1 MTMDLRGAEIRNIMD
16 FCSVI
21 GTKESVPMRVN
32 IPYYQRPYKWGED
45 NIRNL
50 ITDFY
55 KNNKDEYF
63 VGSAVMIAVP
73 NRRHDVIDGQQRVTT
88 MFLLGY
94 IKFLLERAYIEE
106 LISKHR
112 ATKLDTSL
120 SRLEEIVGVL
130 FGDDIKER
138 IEKVHKDIVCK
149 IDNDDGNDEY
159 LYDELLIAYQK
170 AVFLPEKLLTDKP
183 KYLEECYRKQ
193 KELIASSDLALK
205 YNRESYNSKLE
216 NALANSVIIL
226 SDSMN
231 PDLYKAIDN
240 DNKLEEQYTDAM
252 KYEFNEL
259 KKAESLN
266 NSRPL
271 DYSVRLIE
279 AIGLIIKNI
288 KFCVIITGN
297 EKDAYT
303 LFEVLNDRAL
313 EIEDLDLIKNLFYK
327 WYCTNSS
334 ENDSAIDDCIEEVD
348 KIWIEDVFPPDT
360 GKECSKLISFLAAEY
375 FTADDSLKF
384 NDNEKYRELIETE
397 YLIENKNE
405 YNSFDIINDFY
416 VYQMVAMIIKK
427 FDFAFK
433 HKNEK
438 VLSAETD
445 TRKSITYKSMHLLNA
460 LRQYGVIPA
469 ITNMIIK
476 SFVDTH
482 IDFDKKIK
490 IEEFSDYLDRII
502 NDYKNDNPEIKEIHT
517 VSFMLWRCALLA
529 KSADA
534 PRTEAKGIIAQNNV
548 FRNETVSALKQ
559 TTLNDITKEFDEW
572 TGDWKYGSRNDADLK
587 VKVLFINLFY
597 TNKNL
602 KKLQLGATSHSFNTS
617 NIQLDH
623 MEAHKVDESAAE
635 KYFTPSNEGE
645 DRDQY
650 VNSLGNFMIM
660 DQENNNNK
668 NNKPLQFA
676 LEYYD
681 DMSPNH
687 WMITEVRD
695 MLKNDEYSRKVCVGT
710 SEYYVPKENFFVE
723 RKNRLLKYFKALLVN
738 RTLDDTSMDI
748 L

>member
-1 MTMDLRGAEIRNIMD
+1 
-16 FCSVI
+16 
-21 GTKESVPMRVN
+21 
-32 IPYYQRPYKWGED
+32 
-45 NIRNL
+45 
-50 ITDFY
+50 
-55 KNNKDEYF
+55 
-63 VGSAVMIAVP
+63 
-73 NRRHDVIDGQQRVTT
+73 
-88 MFLLGY
+88 
-94 IKFLLERAYIEE
+94 
-106 LISKHR
+106 
-112 ATKLDTSL
+112 
-120 SRLEEIVGVL
+120 
-130 FGDDIKER
+130 
-138 IEKVHKDIVCK
+138 
-149 IDNDDGNDEY
+149 
-159 LYDELLIAYQK
+159 
-170 AVFLPEKLLTDKP
+170 
-183 KYLEECYRKQ
+183 
-193 KELIASSDLALK
+193 
-205 YNRESYNSKLE
+205 
-216 NALANSVIIL
+216 
-226 SDSMN
+226 
-231 PDLYKAIDN
+231 
-240 DNKLEEQYTDAM
+240 
-252 KYEFNEL
+252 
-259 KKAESLN
+259 
-266 NSRPL
+266 
-271 DYSVRLIE
+271 
-279 AIGLIIKNI
+279 
-288 KFCVIITGN
+288 
-297 EKDAYT
+297 
-303 LFEVLNDRAL
+303 
-313 EIEDLDLIKNLFYK
+313 
-327 WYCTNSS
+327 
-334 ENDSAIDDCIEEVD
+334 
-348 KIWIEDVFPPDT
+348 
-360 GKECSKLISFLAAEY
+360 
-375 FTADDSLKF
+375 
-384 NDNEKYRELIETE
+384 
-397 YLIENKNE
+397 
-405 YNSFDIINDFY
+405 
-416 VYQMVAMIIKK
+416 
-427 FDFAFK
+427 
-433 HKNEK
+433 
-438 VLSAETD
+438 
-445 TRKSITYKSMHLLNA
+445 MHLLNA

>member
-1 MTMDLRGAEIRNIMD
+1 MDLRGAEIRNIMD

-32 IPYYQRPYKWGED
+32 IPYYQRPYKWEED

-55 KNNKDEYF
+55 KNSKNEYF

-73 NRRHDVIDGQQRVTT
+73 DRRHDVIDGQQRVTT

-106 LISKHR
+106 LISKR
-112 ATKLDTSL
+112 KSTKLDTSL
-120 SRLEEIVGVL
+120 SRLEEIAGVL
-130 FGDDIKER
+130 FGAKIKKS
-138 IEKVHKDIVCK
+138 IEEIHKDIVYK
-149 IDNDDGNDEY
+149 IDNDNGDDEN
-159 LYDELLIAYQK
+159 LYDNLLVAYQK
-170 AVFLPEKLLTDKP
+170 TVFLPEKNLTDTP
-183 KYLEECYRKQ
+183 KYLKECYHKQ
-193 KELIASSDLALK
+193 QELIASSDLALK
-205 YNRESYNSKLE
+205 YSRESYNLKLK

-231 PDLYKAIDN
+231 PELYTAIDN
-240 DNKLEEQYTDAM
+240 DNKLEEQYTNAI

-259 KKAESLN
+259 NKAETLSHC
-266 NSRPL
+266 RPL

-279 AIGLIIKNI
+279 AIESIIKNI

-327 WYCTNSS
+327 WYCNHSS
-334 ENDSAIDDCIEEVD
+334 EDDAKIDSCIEEVD

-360 GKECSKLISFLAAEY
+360 GKERSKLISFLAAEY

-384 NDNEKYRELIETE
+384 NDNEKYRELIETK
-397 YLIENKNE
+397 YLIVNKNV
-405 YNSFDIINDFY
+405 YSSLNITNDFY
-416 VYQMVAMIIKK
+416 VYQMIAMILKK
-427 FDFAFK
+427 FQFAFK

-445 TRKSITYKSMHLLNA
+445 AKKSITYKSIHLLNA
-460 LRQYGVIPA
+460 LKQYGVIPA

-482 IDFDKKIK
+482 ADFDKKIK
-490 IEEFSDYLDRII
+490 INEFSDYIDRII
-502 NDYKNDNPEIKEIHT
+502 NDYKNDDSEFKEIHT

-529 KSADA
+529 KSADL
-534 PRTEAKGIIAQNNV
+534 PRVEAKKIIAQNNIFKYV
-548 FRNETVSALKQ
+548 TVLDLTQ
-559 TTLNDITKEFDEW
+559 TTLNNLTNEFDEW
-572 TGDWKYGSRNDADLK
+572 TGGWKYGSRYEADLK

-597 TNKNL
+597 TNKDSNEL
-602 KKLQLGATSHSFNTS
+602 KLGATSHSFNTS

-623 MEAHKVDESAAE
+623 MEAHKVNESAKE
-635 KYFTPSNEGE
+635 KYFLPSNEGE

-660 DQENNNNK
+660 DEENNNNK
-668 NNKPLQFA
+668 NNQPLEFA

-681 DMSPNH
+681 NMSPNH

-695 MLKNDEYSRKVCVGT
+695 MLKNDEYSKKVCVGT

>member
-1 MTMDLRGAEIRNIMD
+1 MDLRGAEIRNIMD

-32 IPYYQRPYKWGED
+32 IPYYQRPYKWEED

-55 KNNKDEYF
+55 KNSKNEYF

-73 NRRHDVIDGQQRVTT
+73 DRRHDVIDGQQRVTT

-94 IKFLLERAYIEE
+94 IKVLLERAYIEE
-106 LISKHR
+106 LISKR
-112 ATKLDTSL
+112 KSTKLDTSL
-120 SRLEEIVGVL
+120 SRLEEIAGVL
-130 FGDDIKER
+130 FGAKIKKS
-138 IEKVHKDIVCK
+138 IEEIHKDIVYK
-149 IDNDDGNDEY
+149 IDNDNGDDEN
-159 LYDELLIAYQK
+159 LYDNLLVAYQK
-170 AVFLPEKLLTDKP
+170 TVFLPEKNLTDTP
-183 KYLEECYRKQ
+183 KYLKECYHKQ
-193 KELIASSDLALK
+193 QELIASSDLALK
-205 YNRESYNSKLE
+205 YSRESYNLKLK

-231 PDLYKAIDN
+231 PELYTAIDN
-240 DNKLEEQYTDAM
+240 DNKLEEQYTNAI

-259 KKAESLN
+259 NKAETLSHC
-266 NSRPL
+266 RPL

-279 AIGLIIKNI
+279 AIESIIKNI

-327 WYCTNSS
+327 WYCNHSS
-334 ENDSAIDDCIEEVD
+334 EDDAKIDSCIEEVD

-360 GKECSKLISFLAAEY
+360 GKERSKLISFLAAEY

-384 NDNEKYRELIETE
+384 NDNEKYRELIETK
-397 YLIENKNE
+397 YLIVNKNV
-405 YNSFDIINDFY
+405 YSSLNITNDFY
-416 VYQMVAMIIKK
+416 VYQMIAMILKK
-427 FDFAFK
+427 FQFAFK

-445 TRKSITYKSMHLLNA
+445 AKKSITYKSIHLLNA
-460 LRQYGVIPA
+460 LKQYGVIPA

-482 IDFDKKIK
+482 ADFDKKIK
-490 IEEFSDYLDRII
+490 INEFSDYIDRII
-502 NDYKNDNPEIKEIHT
+502 NDYKNDDSEFKEIHT

-529 KSADA
+529 KSADL
-534 PRTEAKGIIAQNNV
+534 PRVEAKKIIAQNNIFKYV
-548 FRNETVSALKQ
+548 TVLDLTQ
-559 TTLNDITKEFDEW
+559 TTLNNLTNEFDEW
-572 TGDWKYGSRNDADLK
+572 TGCWKYGSRYEADLK

-597 TNKNL
+597 TNKDSNKL
-602 KKLQLGATSHSFNTS
+602 KLGATSHSFNTS

-623 MEAHKVDESAAE
+623 MEAHKINESAAE

-645 DRDQY
+645 DRNQY
-650 VNSLGNFMIM
+650 INGLGNFMIM
-660 DQENNNNK
+660 DEENNNNK
-668 NNKPLQFA
+668 NNQPLVFA

-681 DMSPNH
+681 NMSPKH

-695 MLKNDEYSRKVCVGT
+695 MLRNDEYSKKVCVGN

-723 RKNRLLKYFKALLVN
+723 RKNRLLKYFKAMLVN